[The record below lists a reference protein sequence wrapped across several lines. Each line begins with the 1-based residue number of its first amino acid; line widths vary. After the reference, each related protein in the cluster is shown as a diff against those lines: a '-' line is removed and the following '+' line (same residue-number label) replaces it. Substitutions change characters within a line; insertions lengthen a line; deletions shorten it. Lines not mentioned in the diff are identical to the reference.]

1 MCSDLIL
8 LRVRRLSGH
17 YNSDSFPPTLEL
29 GKADGF
35 IMDKNEIFAKI
46 TEVMRDV
53 LDNDSIEAAPEMTAK
68 DVEDWDSFSH
78 IRIVLGVEQAFGV
91 KFATPEIAQFE
102 NVGQL
107 ADLVAEKISN
117 Q

>member
-1 MCSDLIL
+1 MAG
-8 LRVRRLSGH
+8 RT
-17 YNSDSFPPTLEL
+17 N
-29 GKADGF
+29 GF
-35 IMDKNEIFAKI
+35 TMDKNEIYAKI
-46 TEVMRDV
+46 TSVLRDV
-53 LDNDSIEAAPEMTAK
+53 LENDTVEAKPEMTAN

-91 KFATPEIAQFE
+91 KFSTPEIAQFE
-102 NVGQL
+102 NIGQL

>member
-1 MCSDLIL
+1 MKTS
-8 LRVRRLSGH
+8 
-17 YNSDSFPPTLEL
+17 
-29 GKADGF
+29 
-35 IMDKNEIFAKI
+35 EIYAKI
-46 TEVMRDV
+46 TAVLCEV
-53 LDNDSIEAAPEMTAK
+53 LENDSIKAEAGMTAK
-68 DVEDWDSFSH
+68 DVDDWDSFSH

-102 NVGQL
+102 NIGQL